1 MKRHVTPLAYRVR
14 PTHVDDLIGQEAA
27 KTYIEDFFAGNRTSA
42 ILWGPPGSGKTT
54 IATIIHN
61 RNPDAYFSLSAV
73 TSGIQEVRRVTN
85 LAEETDTNPIV
96 FIDEIHRFNKAQQD
110 ALLPHVENGRI
121 ILIGATTENP
131 SFSVIAPLLSRMRV
145 IVLRSLSPEEIAV
158 ILRKALQDEILKKLG
173 KIIADEC
180 VDAIA
185 RAADGDARA
194 ALNLLEFIM
203 TKAEKVHIAKEDLK
217 DILDRPL
224 YHDRMGDYHYDLISA
239 FHKCVRAGDVD
250 ASIYWLG
257 RMMEAGEDRLYIIR
271 RMIRIASEDVGM
283 AEPNALRMVLSVK
296 DAFTTLGMPE
306 GDLALYQAAVYLACA
321 PKSNAL
327 YIGEKKVKKL
337 IKQTGTPPAPLSLR
351 NAPTNLMWELG
362 YSKGY
367 VYAHDDPGGALDL
380 EYMPE
385 GLSGEILYTPK
396 SEGFE
401 KRVKEVMDARQKAK
415 RDRAASYRR
424 SSGKKG

>member
-1 MKRHVTPLAYRVR
+1 
-14 PTHVDDLIGQEAA
+14 
-27 KTYIEDFFAGNRTSA
+27 
-42 ILWGPPGSGKTT
+42 
-54 IATIIHN
+54 
-61 RNPDAYFSLSAV
+61 
-73 TSGIQEVRRVTN
+73 
-85 LAEETDTNPIV
+85 
-96 FIDEIHRFNKAQQD
+96 
-110 ALLPHVENGRI
+110 
-121 ILIGATTENP
+121 
-131 SFSVIAPLLSRMRV
+131 
-145 IVLRSLSPEEIAV
+145 
-158 ILRKALQDEILKKLG
+158 
-173 KIIADEC
+173 
-180 VDAIA
+180 
-185 RAADGDARA
+185 
-194 ALNLLEFIM
+194 M

-306 GDLALYQAAVYLACA
+306 GDLALYQAAVYLTCA

-327 YIGEKKVKKL
+327 YIAEKKVKKL
-337 IKQTGTPPAPLSLR
+337 IKQTGTPPVPLSLR

-367 VYAHDDPGGALDL
+367 VYAHDDHSGALDL

-415 RDRAASYRR
+415 RDRATSYGR